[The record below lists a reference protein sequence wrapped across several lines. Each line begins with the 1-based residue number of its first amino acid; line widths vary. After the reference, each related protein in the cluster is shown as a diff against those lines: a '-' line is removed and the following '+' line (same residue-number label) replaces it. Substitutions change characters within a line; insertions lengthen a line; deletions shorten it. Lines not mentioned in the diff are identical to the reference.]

1 VLDSQREIPPNNWN
15 LFEDVIDT
23 VLNRSTRVA
32 DTLADT
38 KPSRDDLSPAQRE
51 MLESHEYLLTPQ
63 RDDEQRYAALRA
75 ALLEYPD
82 DPEDEN
88 RPTIDYS
95 GLDPREHSRSRQYR
109 YLTWGDETDQLTA
122 PIGLF

>member
-1 VLDSQREIPPNNWN
+1 MLDSQREIPPNNWN

-23 VLNRSTRVA
+23 VLNRSTRV
-32 DTLADT
+32 ADT

-95 GLDPREHSRSRQYR
+95 GLDPREYSRYRQYR

-122 PIGLF
+122 PIGFS